1 MPRVDYYRVLGVS
14 RDVTDDDIKKAYRKL
29 VFQHHPDRNPN
40 NSKAEEKI
48 RELNSAYEVLGD
60 SESRRTYDRLHWGEE
75 TRNEAVDPAFILDEM
90 EKKLFDEGRKEVFAV
105 LMTMLPR
112 VKAELATVR
121 ERTVAHQGYDSFKVP
136 IIEARAAEVMDEFV
150 TPDMEKRKQRLLEV
164 ALQMMVSQAVVARG
178 DKGGLCSLRGQL
190 EEAFRKGRIKGF
202 IAALELLY
210 ERR

>member
-40 NSKAEEKI
+40 NTKAEEKI
-48 RELNSAYEVLGD
+48 REINSAYEILGD
-60 SESRRTYDRLHWGEE
+60 PESRRTYDRLHWGEE
-75 TRNEAVDPAFILDEM
+75 PRNEAVDPSFILDEM

-105 LMTMLPR
+105 LMKMLPR
-112 VKAELATVR
+112 VKAELAMVR
-121 ERTVAHQGYDSFKVP
+121 ERTVAQQGYDSFKVP
-136 IIEARAAEVMDEFV
+136 IVEARAAEVMDEFV
-150 TPDMEKRKQRLLEV
+150 TPEMEKRKQRLLEV

-178 DKGGLCSLRGQL
+178 DEGGIRALRGQL
-190 EEAFRKGRIKGF
+190 EEVFRKGRIKGF